1 MFIFIS
7 CSISCFLEATKR
19 IRKGKFICLHASFRL
34 LIIYFRWPPP
44 QSANTANVII
54 VSKLI
59 CFSIGPRG
67 SCAVRHV
74 TISSLPDDII
84 VFVVIGLGGPI
95 WKAKRASSTC
105 EAACERRWKLSGF
118 YINLVHLIKGNMSWW
133 GATTVVE
140 AVGGVWGSVELVYG
154 DEFAQIYRHV
164 ERKLSRIGEHDLLQ
178 LKLQWAFCACEV
190 FHFYRYARI
199 NGDLL

>member
-1 MFIFIS
+1 MEKKIGGFLVSRFALWASELNSVSIFIKENCNYSFIHSFIHISLRHNRTTNNINMMFIFIS

-19 IRKGKFICLHASFRL
+19 IRKGKFICLHAFFRL

-95 WKAKRASSTC
+95 
-105 EAACERRWKLSGF
+105 
-118 YINLVHLIKGNMSWW
+118 
-133 GATTVVE
+133 
-140 AVGGVWGSVELVYG
+140 
-154 DEFAQIYRHV
+154 
-164 ERKLSRIGEHDLLQ
+164 
-178 LKLQWAFCACEV
+178 
-190 FHFYRYARI
+190 
-199 NGDLL
+199 